1 MLEKQQNELSTLT
14 QFLRYSLG
22 NRAPK
27 GAEDV
32 ADPNA
37 NQDGEGFAGQ
47 VDGGQSF
54 AGGET

>member
-1 MLEKQQNELSTLT
+1 MLEKQKHELSTLT